1 MRGIVSKRKFVCA
14 SLVVAILSGMP
25 VSARAQ
31 APAECAGQTTDTPEA
46 FGPTDI
52 TATSGNQKLSVALND
67 DATVT
72 VLRWPSPSFY
82 DQIKYRTTDRSARF
96 MGALPNEGA
105 LIGIAWRRGS
115 GGWDFDWLRQWSS
128 SQRYAGDDGDRIKTR
143 FVKRRIGLTVV
154 VDDIVA
160 SNLDVLA
167 RTISVTRKRR
177 SRVRAVRVIGFANF
191 NPVFSKTPQS
201 PTNDWCTEEDNDS
214 GGRYAPRF
222 DAIVHERSGT
232 DVSTG
237 EESGAALAMGFAA
250 DSRSHHVGVDTYE
263 TGADGNSAYDDA
275 ADGKL
280 SGADAATGQADAAIS
295 DQLRLKRRRATTTLY
310 VAAGLT
316 RADAFGEL
324 NAARAKR
331 AQNLRRIK
339 SRWWRTWLE
348 KAALPKGAPKDVTR
362 LAKRSLVAIR
372 QAIDPVRD
380 MIVATI
386 ATQPPNSVDWIRDGA
401 YINRALQLAGHSAT
415 VASHNE
421 RYGRLQV
428 TATNPPDGHPGPVP
442 PGNWSQNYY
451 ADGVVGGP
459 IPYEIDA
466 TGFGI
471 WTLWDHYAQT
481 KDRDYLTQAAVY
493 EAIQRAAHY
502 LSDPPPLGC
511 IDETTG
517 LQCIAN
523 EEDNET
529 PSQSLVGAQAVWMG
543 LGAAANAAETFG
555 RDGDLLNAE
564 KWRTRQAELGA
575 AIDEQFLD
583 DECNCYTQN
592 YITGATLLWPAQLLP
607 YTEPRAQAQA
617 DVNWQH
623 MTDVLSGEITQGREE
638 SRLAVAHAFAW
649 TGTDKLALVKR
660 ALTWI
665 AQVPTTDETSLLG
678 EAWMAFEPNRDHI
691 ETMVGQPHVTSHAQ
705 YYIAAIKAYG
715 RAPYRF

>member
-1 MRGIVSKRKFVCA
+1 MRIVCA
-14 SLVVAILSGMP
+14 SLVVALSGMP
-25 VSARAQ
+25 VVARAQ
-31 APAECAGQTTDTPEA
+31 APPDCTGATTDTPEI

-52 TATSGNQKLSVALND
+52 TATSGNQTMSVALND

-82 DQIKYRTTDRSARF
+82 DQIKYRTTDRTARF

-105 LIGIAWRRGS
+105 FMGIAWKRPREK
-115 GGWDFDWLRQWSS
+115 WDFDWLRQWSS
-128 SQRYAGDDGDRIKTR
+128 SQRYADDDGDRIVTR
-143 FVKRRIGLTVV
+143 FVKRRIGLKVTVGDV
-154 VDDIVA
+154 VAPDM
-160 SNLDVLA
+160 DVLA
-167 RTISVTRKRR
+167 RSITVKRKRS

-201 PTNDWCTEEDNDS
+201 PTNDWCSEEDNDS
-214 GGRYAPRF
+214 GGEYAPRF
-222 DAIVHERSGT
+222 DAVVHERAGT
-232 DVSTG
+232 DASTG
-237 EESGAALAMGFAA
+237 EASGAAVAVGFG
-250 DSRSHHVGVDTYE
+250 SRSQAHHVGVDTYQ

-280 SGADAATGQADAAIS
+280 SGGDEAPGQADAAIS
-295 DQLRLKRRRATTTLY
+295 DQMRLKKRRASTTLY
-310 VAAGLT
+310 IAAAFT
-316 RADAFGEL
+316 RAEALHEL
-324 NAARAKR
+324 NSARPKGAADIVTSKA
-331 AQNLRRIK
+331 
-339 SRWWRTWLE
+339 RWWKKWLRG
-348 KAALPKGAPKDVTR
+348 AALPKEAPKVVTR
-362 LAKRSLVAIR
+362 LAKRSLISIR
-372 QAIDPVRD
+372 QAIDPAHN
-380 MIVATI
+380 MIVASI
-386 ATQPPNSVDWIRDGA
+386 ATQPPYSVDWIRDGA
-401 YINRALQLAGHSAT
+401 YINRALELAGQPAM
-415 VASHNE
+415 VGAHNE

-471 WTLWDHYAQT
+471 WTLWDHFHQT
-481 KDRDYLTQAAVY
+481 GDRDYLTKAPVY

-502 LSDPPPLGC
+502 LSDDPPLGC
-511 IDETTG
+511 VDPTTN
-517 LQCIAN
+517 LQCVAN

-529 PSQSLVGAQAVWMG
+529 PTQTLVGAQAVWMG
-543 LGAAANAAETFG
+543 LGAAADAAETFG

-564 KWRTRQAELGA
+564 KWGGRQEELGT
-575 AIDEQFLD
+575 AIETEFFNA
-583 DECNCYTQN
+583 ECNCYTTD
-592 YITGATLLWPAQLLP
+592 YITGATLLWPVQLLP
-607 YTEPRAQAQA
+607 YSDPKAQSQA

-623 MTDVLSGEITQGREE
+623 MTDVLSGEVTQGRGE
-638 SRLAVAHAFAW
+638 SRMAVAHAFAW
-649 TGTDKLALVKR
+649 AGTSNLSLVRR

-678 EAWMAFEPNRDHI
+678 EAWMAFEPDRDHI
-691 ETMVGQPHVTSHAQ
+691 TTMVGQPHITSHAQ